1 MNTTVPLV
9 NDLRDV
15 IRDAH
20 KQIRQATKK
29 EARMQ
34 RKYYDD
40 RSRMT
45 RFDEGQKVWL
55 YWPRPPIR
63 QQFKKLTRLWT
74 GPWKIVLFKS
84 PVVVELHHVSNG
96 AIQVVH
102 VDRLIPCVSLPAI
115 GEETDDEP
123 DTDNQPDTP
132 DQAQVPNEVIQ
143 DIPGLFEENTLRQP
157 QDSQTVDSQEP
168 DSQFL
173 PKFSGLQVVH
183 SGSEAPGISG
193 AIHPR
198 LRPCDIKHKDSQVN
212 TKILILE

>member
-1 MNTTVPLV
+1 MALLAETAHTSAVQEVDTAMDRAMENSLV
-9 NDLRDV
+9 
-15 IRDAH
+15 
-20 KQIRQATKK
+20 
-29 EARMQ
+29 
-34 RKYYDD
+34 
-40 RSRMT
+40 
-45 RFDEGQKVWL
+45 QKSGGC
-55 YWPRPPIR
+55 R
-63 QQFKKLTRLWT
+63 T
-74 GPWKIVLFKS
+74 
-84 PVVVELHHVSNG
+84 HHVSNG